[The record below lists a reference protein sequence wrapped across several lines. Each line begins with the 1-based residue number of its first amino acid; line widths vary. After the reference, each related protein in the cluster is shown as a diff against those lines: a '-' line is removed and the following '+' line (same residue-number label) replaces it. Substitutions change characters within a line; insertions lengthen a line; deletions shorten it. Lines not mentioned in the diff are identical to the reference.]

1 MSFLTNLIIPNWFK
15 YLALVII
22 SLGLFFTGFYKGVS
36 YEKTQA
42 LAAEAQEINIK
53 IIELNERIKYQDFLI
68 AQENAIKVEKEKER
82 VLITKEL
89 DQQRKHIA
97 ELIKNVPVNN
107 DCDVPSEIVDN
118 INELLK

>member
-1 MSFLTNLIIPNWFK
+1 MSFLNFLIPTWFK
-15 YLALVII
+15 YLSLVLTI
-22 SLGLFFTGFYKGVS
+22 LGLFFSGWYKGAE
-36 YEKTQA
+36 YERTQT
-42 LAAEAQEINIK
+42 LAKEAQQINIK
-53 IIELNERIKYQDFLI
+53 IIELNERINYQNFLI

-82 VLITKEL
+82 ALITKEL

-97 ELIKNVPVNN
+97 ELIKKIPANK